1 MRIENSISA
10 DKIFDGSEKV
20 IGRGAQADVFSFRGY
35 AYKVYKSSY
44 PVEWIEFE
52 KKQQSEVNRACLSPV
67 KYYDT
72 EDPHIVKMD
81 LIDGDTL
88 EKKMLGGFT
97 GGFDLLAEMFR
108 KVHQAD
114 PSDVQIPR
122 LIDTAGIG
130 LGEEEKN
137 KILPIIERMSSE
149 LDNRICHLDMHFL
162 NVMLPKDGTEPVII
176 DWINSRIAPAVFDYA
191 RTYVVLKECAP
202 EVLGLYESAVAS
214 DIASLGISDKDF
226 DDAVTVCAVIRNR
239 EKNH

>member
-1 MRIENSISA
+1 MFENGVNT

-20 IGRGAQADVFSFRGY
+20 IGRGAQADVYSFQGY
-35 AYKVYKSSY
+35 AYKVYRPSY
-44 PVEWIEFE
+44 PVEWIGFE
-52 KKQQSEVNRACLSPV
+52 KRQQSEINRAGLSPV
-67 KYYDT
+67 RYYDT

-81 LIDGDTL
+81 LIEGDTL

-108 KVHQAD
+108 KVHKAD
-114 PSDVQIPR
+114 PSGVQMPR

-130 LGEEEKN
+130 LSEEEKN
-137 KILPIIERMSSE
+137 KIFPVIERLSST

-162 NVMLPKDGTEPVII
+162 NVMLPKDGSEPVII

-202 EVLGLYESAVAS
+202 EVLGLYESAVAA
-214 DIASLGISDKDF
+214 DIASLKISDKDF
-226 DDAVTVCAVIRNR
+226 EDAVTVCTVIRNR
-239 EKNH
+239 EKNT

>member
-1 MRIENSISA
+1 MLENGINTV
-10 DKIFDGSEKV
+10 KIFDGSEKV
-20 IGRGAQADVFSFRGY
+20 IGRGAQADVYSFHGF
-35 AYKVYKSSY
+35 AYKVYKPSY
-44 PVEWIEFE
+44 PIEWIEFE
-52 KKQQSEVNRACLSPV
+52 KRQQSEVNRAGLSPV

-81 LIDGDTL
+81 LIDGDAL
-88 EKKMLGGFT
+88 EKKMLEGFA

-114 PSDVQIPR
+114 PSDIHMPR

-137 KILPIIERMSSE
+137 KILPIIERMSSGLE
-149 LDNRICHLDMHFL
+149 NRICHLDMHFL
-162 NVMLPKDGTEPVII
+162 NVMLPNDGSEPVII

-214 DIASLGISDKDF
+214 DIASLGISEKDF
-226 DDAVTVCAVIRNR
+226 DDAVTVCTVIRNR
-239 EKNH
+239 EKNS

>member
-1 MRIENSISA
+1 MFENGVNT
-10 DKIFDGSEKV
+10 DKIFDGSQKV
-20 IGRGAQADVFSFRGY
+20 IGRGAQADVFSFQGY
-35 AYKVYKSSY
+35 AYKVYKPTY

-52 KKQQSEVNRACLSPV
+52 KRQQSEINRAGLSPV
-67 KYYDT
+67 RYYDT

-81 LIDGDTL
+81 LIEGDTL

-114 PSDVQIPR
+114 PTDVQMPR

-130 LGEEEKN
+130 LSEEEKN
-137 KILPIIERMSSE
+137 KIFPVIERLSSTLE
-149 LDNRICHLDMHFL
+149 NRICHLDMHFL
-162 NVMLPKDGTEPVII
+162 NVMLPYDGSEPVII

-202 EVLGLYESAVAS
+202 EVLGLYESAVAA
-214 DIASLGISDKDF
+214 DIASLKISDKDF
-226 DDAVTVCAVIRNR
+226 EDAVTVCTVIRNR
-239 EKNH
+239 EKNT